1 MSETKRPET
10 SPLFFV
16 LCASIPAHISI
27 PPHTFPSHA
36 PLLRY
41 IDGLLDLLLV
51 TDDVVDHLRTNE
63 LLFLGPDERTAGFMS
78 WAALHAQKRGYP
90 FWSAFTT
97 GKPRRQ
103 EGDETCM

>member
-1 MSETKRPET
+1 MSETKRPKT
-10 SPLFFV
+10 CPSFLRSV
-16 LCASIPAHISI
+16 CIHSCAHINSPTHI
-27 PPHTFPSHA
+27 LSHA

-41 IDGLLDLLLV
+41 IDCLLDLLLV

-97 GKPRRQ
+97 GKPRR
-103 EGDETCM
+103 